1 MRSCCEVF
9 VLSTDFLLLE
19 KLLLLFLYEFK
30 FCKQTIVFAVVVVVV
45 VVVVFKVLKI
55 QLLA

>member
-9 VLSTDFLLLE
+9 VVNILSTDFLLLE

-45 VVVVFKVLKI
+45 VFKVLKI